1 MIELKGITKNFGKK
15 TAVDHLNLTL
25 EPGTITGFIGPNG
38 AGKTTTIRMLC
49 GITRPDEGEVLIN
62 GYDMHKDPIRAKEEF
77 GYISDNPDLFTALK
91 GIEYINFI
99 CDIYRVPQEKRTKR
113 LEELLDTFE
122 MREAVG
128 DRISS
133 YSHGMQQ
140 KIHIIATLM
149 HDPNVWIMDEP
160 MTGLDPQSSFLLK
173 KRMKEHAAKGNIVL
187 FSTHVLEV
195 AEKLC
200 DRIAIINKGQLKY
213 TGTLEDLQ
221 ASYPNLSL
229 EEIFLRVTESRVLDE
244 GEDA

>member
-122 MREAVG
+122 MR
-128 DRISS
+128 
-133 YSHGMQQ
+133 
-140 KIHIIATLM
+140 
-149 HDPNVWIMDEP
+149 
-160 MTGLDPQSSFLLK
+160 
-173 KRMKEHAAKGNIVL
+173 
-187 FSTHVLEV
+187 
-195 AEKLC
+195 
-200 DRIAIINKGQLKY
+200 
-213 TGTLEDLQ
+213 
-221 ASYPNLSL
+221 
-229 EEIFLRVTESRVLDE
+229 
-244 GEDA
+244 DA